1 MTDEVRLDV
10 KLRVSQTTAD
20 TISRLAE
27 ERHTTRNGLVMQAL
41 GLLHVMH
48 DAAKDGLY
56 TGTSE
61 NRERLDTVLVSPL
74 I

>member
-27 ERHTTRNGLVMQAL
+27 ERHTTRTGLVMQAL
-41 GLLHVMH
+41 GLLHASH
-48 DAAKDGLY
+48 DAGKEGYFHGLTKDR
-56 TGTSE
+56 SK
-61 NRERLDTVLVSPL
+61 LDTVLVGPL
-74 I
+74 